1 MKREVTYEK
10 ANINEDGTIDVNEIT
25 IETDDTFEPA
35 WIDQKL
41 ELPDADAN
49 LICTE
54 IALDAILYFDEEAD
68 PEALIKLWVKNR
80 NVADADGGI

>member
-1 MKREVTYEK
+1 MKRELTYEK
-10 ANINEDGTIDVNEIT
+10 ANINEDGSIDVNEIT

-49 LICTE
+49 LICNE
-54 IALDAILYFDEEAD
+54 IALDCILYFDPDAEVEL
-68 PEALIKLWVKNR
+68 LIENWENLNMRGKEN
-80 NVADADGGI
+80 G

>member
-54 IALDAILYFDEEAD
+54 IALDAIIYFDE
-68 PEALIKLWVKNR
+68 
-80 NVADADGGI
+80 

>member
-35 WIDQKL
+35 SIDQKL

-68 PEALIKLWVKNR
+68 PEALIKLWEKNR